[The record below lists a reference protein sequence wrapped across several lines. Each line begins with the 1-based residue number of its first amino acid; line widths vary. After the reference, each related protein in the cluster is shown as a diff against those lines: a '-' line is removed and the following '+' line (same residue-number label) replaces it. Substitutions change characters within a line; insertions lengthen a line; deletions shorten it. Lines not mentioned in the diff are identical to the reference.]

1 MGGLKLQSVGKK
13 VEIKVEAEEFVL
25 VWRGQGT
32 VVVEAEKGRQVVPDA
47 AKRPNISIGISL
59 PKKGKKKR
67 GNEAKYLPNI
77 SIGISLPKK
86 ERKRRQ

>member
-1 MGGLKLQSVGKK
+1 M
-13 VEIKVEAEEFVL
+13 EIKVEAEEFVL

-59 PKKGKKKR
+59 PKKERKKR
-67 GNEAKYLPNI
+67 
-77 SIGISLPKK
+77 
-86 ERKRRQ
+86 Q

>member
-1 MGGLKLQSVGKK
+1 MQSVGKK

-59 PKKGKKKR
+59 PKKERKKAAMR
-67 GNEAKYLPNI
+67 PNI
-77 SIGISLPKK
+77 CQISASAFFFQKEKK
-86 ERKRRQ
+86 EAMRPNI

>member
-1 MGGLKLQSVGKK
+1 MQSVGKK

-59 PKKGKKKR
+59 PKKGKKK
-67 GNEAKYLPNI
+67 EAMRPKIYKI
-77 SIGISLPKK
+77 SVLAFLFLKK
-86 ERKRRQ
+86 EKKTKK

>member
-1 MGGLKLQSVGKK
+1 MQSVGKK

-59 PKKGKKKR
+59 PKKGKKK
-67 GNEAKYLPNI
+67 EAMRPNI
-77 SIGISLPKK
+77 CQISVSAFFFLKK
-86 ERKRRQ
+86 EIKRRQ

>member
-1 MGGLKLQSVGKK
+1 M
-13 VEIKVEAEEFVL
+13 EIKVEAEEFVL

-59 PKKGKKKR
+59 PKK
-67 GNEAKYLPNI
+67 
-77 SIGISLPKK
+77 
-86 ERKRRQ
+86 ERKKSQ

>member
-1 MGGLKLQSVGKK
+1 M
-13 VEIKVEAEEFVL
+13 EIKVEAEEFVL

-59 PKKGKKKR
+59 PKK
-67 GNEAKYLPNI
+67 
-77 SIGISLPKK
+77 
-86 ERKRRQ
+86 ERKRRQLCQIFEAAIHFHFIFPNSAII

>member
-1 MGGLKLQSVGKK
+1 MQSVGKK

-32 VVVEAEKGRQVVPDA
+32 VVVEAEKGRQVVPGA

-59 PKKGKKKR
+59 PKKGKKK
-67 GNEAKYLPNI
+67 EAMRPNI
-77 SIGISLPKK
+77 CQISVSAFFFLKK